1 MGRACCSCWFISM
14 PCTTTHLQMG
24 VGLGTTLIWIRNK
37 CWSWICVAWYTS
49 KVWFYRN
56 KSNSVWLVMYEIFY
70 TSKHNPVFNQRYRWH
85 NSDIFSTT
93 ISLHTQLEMIQDV
106 HTIITFCKKSIMLK
120 NREILPPWRSRLRF
134 EGILNWLLEPTSRVF
149 WNNIVY
155 RA

>member
-70 TSKHNPVFNQRYRWH
+70 TSNHNPVYRWH

-93 ISLHTQLEMIQDV
+93 FSLQTQAKMIQDV
-106 HTIITFCKKSIMLK
+106 HTIITFCKKYNVKKPRYITTMT
-120 NREILPPWRSRLRF
+120 IAITVWRYFKLIVRTNFPCFL
-134 EGILNWLLEPTSRVF
+134 G
-149 WNNIVY
+149 NNIVY
-155 RA
+155 RI